1 MAAVCRRTE
10 AILAQDTEKE
20 HGGLKDVTP
29 GPSEVIANP
38 PREVANATPA
48 DVPATLP
55 FPSPARKRRRW
66 GRIALLVLMLAT
78 AAVGSYYWWKSSHDE
93 LPRGI
98 VSSNGRIEA
107 DEIDVA
113 TKFAGRVAE
122 LRVEEGDMVSAGEVV
137 ARMDTRD
144 LEASLK
150 RAEAHVL
157 QAQRAIDEARATE
170 DQQRT
175 QVALAKQQFE
185 RTSYLMQRGNA
196 TQELLDQ
203 RRQQLDGATA
213 SLNAATARI
222 AQTEHALAAAEHEVE
237 LLTVNI
243 SDNSLVAP
251 RDGRVQYRIA
261 RIGEVLPAGG
271 KVLTLIDISYVYMD
285 IYLPT
290 LDAGQAKVGTEARI
304 VLDAYPNIAIPAK
317 VSFIA
322 TQSQFTPKTVETQT
336 ERDRLMFRIRVR
348 IDPAL
353 LHEHAQAVRSGL
365 PGVTYVRL
373 DPKAQWPA
381 RLQRTL
387 GS

>member
-38 PREVANATPA
+38 ALEVANATPA

-175 QVALAKQQFE
+175 QVALAKQQFD

-304 VLDAYPNIAIPAK
+304 VLDAYPNIAIPGQSIVHRNT
-317 VSFIA
+317 VSVYA
-322 TQSQFTPKTVETQT
+322 
-336 ERDRLMFRIRVR
+336 
-348 IDPAL
+348 
-353 LHEHAQAVRSGL
+353 
-365 PGVTYVRL
+365 
-373 DPKAQWPA
+373 
-381 RLQRTL
+381 
-387 GS
+387 

>member
-10 AILAQDTEKE
+10 AILAQDSEKE
-20 HGGLKDVTP
+20 HEGLKDVTP
-29 GPSEVIANP
+29 GPSEFIAN
-38 PREVANATPA
+38 RALEVGNATA
-48 DVPATLP
+48 ANVPATLP
-55 FPSPARKRRRW
+55 IPSPARKRRRW
-66 GRIALLVLMLAT
+66 GRIALLVVMLAT

-122 LRVEEGDMVSAGEVV
+122 LRVEEGDMVTAGEVV

-157 QAQRAIDEARATE
+157 QAQRAVDEARATE

-175 QVALAKQQFE
+175 QVALAKQQFD

-251 RDGRVQYRIA
+251 RDGRVQYRVA

-353 LHEHAQAVRSGL
+353 LREHAQAVRSGL

-381 RLQRTL
+381 RLQRTV

>member
-1 MAAVCRRTE
+1 MAVVGRRTE
-10 AILAQDTEKE
+10 AILAQDIEEE

-29 GPSEVIANP
+29 GPSEFIANP
-38 PREVANATPA
+38 PLEVANATPA

-55 FPSPARKRRRW
+55 IPSPARKRRRW
-66 GRIALLVLMLAT
+66 GRIALLVVMLAT
-78 AAVGSYYWWKSSHDE
+78 AAVGSYYWWKSSQDE
-93 LPRGI
+93 LPQGI
-98 VSSNGRIEA
+98 VSGNGRIEA

-122 LRVEEGDMVSAGEVV
+122 LGVEEGDMVTAGEVV

-157 QAQRAIDEARATE
+157 QAQRAVDEARATE

-175 QVALAKQQFE
+175 QVALAKQQFD
-185 RTSYLMQRGNA
+185 RTSYLMQRGNS

-251 RDGRVQYRIA
+251 RDGRVQYRVA

-290 LDAGQAKVGTEARI
+290 LDAGQAKVGTEALI

-353 LHEHAQAVRSGL
+353 LREHAQAVRSGL

>member
-1 MAAVCRRTE
+1 
-10 AILAQDTEKE
+10 
-20 HGGLKDVTP
+20 
-29 GPSEVIANP
+29 
-38 PREVANATPA
+38 
-48 DVPATLP
+48 VPATLP
-55 FPSPARKRRRW
+55 IPSPARKRRRW
-66 GRIALLVLMLAT
+66 GRIALLVVMLAT
-78 AAVGSYYWWKSSHDE
+78 AAVGSYYWWKNSQDE

-98 VSSNGRIEA
+98 VSSNGRLEA

-122 LRVEEGDMVSAGEVV
+122 LRVEEGDMVTAGEVV

-157 QAQRAIDEARATE
+157 QAQRAVDEARATE

-175 QVALAKQQFE
+175 QVALAKQQFD
-185 RTSYLMQRGNA
+185 RTSYLIQRGNT

-222 AQTEHALAAAEHEVE
+222 AQTEHALAAAQHEVE

-243 SDNSLVAP
+243 SDNSLIAP

-285 IYLPT
+285 IDLPT
-290 LDAGQAKVGTEARI
+290 LDAGRQGRHRGANRARCLSKHRDSGESI
-304 VLDAYPNIAIPAK
+304 IHRNT
-317 VSFIA
+317 VS
-322 TQSQFTPKTVETQT
+322 V
-336 ERDRLMFRIRVR
+336 
-348 IDPAL
+348 
-353 LHEHAQAVRSGL
+353 HAQNR
-365 PGVTYVRL
+365 R
-373 DPKAQWPA
+373 DQN
-381 RLQRTL
+381 RT
-387 GS
+387 GQIDVPHQGAN